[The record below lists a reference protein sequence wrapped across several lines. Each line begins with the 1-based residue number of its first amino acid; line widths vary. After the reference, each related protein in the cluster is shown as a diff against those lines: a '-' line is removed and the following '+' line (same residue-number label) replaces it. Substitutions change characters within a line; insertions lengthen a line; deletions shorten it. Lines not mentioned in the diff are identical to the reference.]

1 VIFPPEG
8 TQTITA
14 DPPGGNCILPESE
27 IFFSTKL
34 AETPD
39 LSALYFRKNLIIHNQ
54 PLIRYFLRFDRTNS
68 LL

>member
-1 VIFPPEG
+1 MIFTPKKMVDA
-8 TQTITA
+8 T
-14 DPPGGNCILPESE
+14 
-27 IFFSTKL
+27 
-34 AETPD
+34 TPD